1 LGLATIEKMKIEG
14 LKNKYFDT
22 YWKKI
27 LIVTVFVLIIFA
39 PFAIYAAQNNKNIQY
54 DNQKPS
60 SLEDQESGSSDN
72 PSGTEESSTA
82 SNPSAQTNTSTDS
95 TTSQSGTGK
104 SSSSSNTSDSSTSQ
118 TAGNSGSESS
128 DPDPVTPDPDPIPE
142 SSTAYV
148 AFYADSQSDTDEEDA
163 RHQKVADR
171 ILAAAANPI
180 FHAGDLM
187 EDGTQNSLDRFNNV
201 TATLRSTRTFY
212 SALGNND
219 RVYGDSSTPSQLF
232 LDNFVFPN
240 NERWYSINT
249 GNLHLVVLDSAF
261 CSSCQS
267 QLDWLAS
274 DLQSSASQSRITGVV
289 YHHPSYT
296 STISSYLI
304 NYGVDFVIQGH
315 IHAYSHTI
323 SNGINYF
330 IMPGGN
336 TLGYGLANIF
346 STYLTISIYNEN
358 GALIESAT
366 ISKR

>member
-1 LGLATIEKMKIEG
+1 MKIEE
-14 LKNKYFDT
+14 LKNKYLNA
-22 YWKKI
+22 YWKRI
-27 LIVTVFVLIIFA
+27 LTVTVFVLVIFA
-39 PFAIYAAQNNKNIQY
+39 PFAIYAAKNNKNVQY
-54 DNQKPS
+54 DNQKPA
-60 SLEDQESGSSDN
+60 SLEDRESDGSNNS
-72 PSGTEESSTA
+72 PGTEESPA
-82 SNPSAQTNTSTDS
+82 SSSSPSVQTNPATGA
-95 TTSQSGTGK
+95 TTGRTGNQSGTSQ
-104 SSSSSNTSDSSTSQ
+104 SSSSSSASDSGTSQ
-118 TAGNSGSESS
+118 TIGDSGSEGS
-128 DPDPVTPDPDPIPE
+128 DPDPVIPGSDPVPE

-148 AFYADSQSDTDEEDA
+148 AFYADSQSDTDEEDV
-163 RHQKVADR
+163 RHQKVVDR
-171 ILAAAANPI
+171 ILATSANPI
-180 FHAGDLM
+180 FHGGDLM

-201 TATLRSTRTFY
+201 TTTLRATRTFY

-240 NERWYSINT
+240 NERWYSVNT
-249 GNLHLVVLDSAF
+249 GNLHLIVLDSAF

-289 YHHPSYT
+289 YHHPTYT

-323 SNGINYF
+323 SNGINFF

-358 GALIESAT
+358 GGLIESAT
-366 ISKR
+366 ISER